1 MEEKNKETEVQ
12 ENGGSQK
19 ETEVNNNG
27 GEKQTENITFTQA
40 ELDKRIQSETD
51 KVRTEYSKKLKALED
66 KVKEL
71 TPEVK
76 TEAEIDLEKR
86 IAAIEAREAKI
97 KMLDAMTENG
107 IDHSLADY
115 FKSDVDF
122 KAFGEVYKAA
132 VDKAV
137 EAKISA
143 DGFKPNGHKNGETLT
158 KEEFAKMSMAEKES
172 LFSTNPDLYKALVG
186 RK

>member
-1 MEEKNKETEVQ
+1 MEEKNKQTEVQ
-12 ENGGSQK
+12 ENGG
-19 ETEVNNNG
+19 
-27 GEKQTENITFTQA
+27 EKQKENITFTQA

-76 TEAEIDLEKR
+76 TDAEINLEKR

-132 VDKAV
+132 VDNAV
-137 EAKISA
+137 EAKISK
-143 DGFKPNGHKNGETLT
+143 DGFKPSSHKSGDVIT
-158 KEEFAKMSMAEKES
+158 KEDFDKMSVMEKQE
-172 LFSTNPDLYKALVG
+172 LFSTNIELYKSLVG